1 MTKKIL
7 ILIVLFVSY
16 SAQAQQQRK
25 KAKPAEPAQVA
36 SMSADSGF
44 SENELTARVGFNA
57 TAVHLGA
64 SFNKMSEG
72 TGWGGYFL
80 FQTEKTSAGVG
91 QLMSFGG
98 NLKVNFFE
106 NRQIVFYGAPGFGI
120 HIVKFTGAGS
130 TSETLIGPSL
140 QMGFQYRLKPD
151 LAIGLERSAISN
163 WFNDKVAA
171 SEATVYSAT
180 ATMNF

>member
-1 MTKKIL
+1 MT
-7 ILIVLFVSY
+7 LFVSLG
-16 SAQAQQQRK
+16 AQAQQQRK

-36 SMSADSGF
+36 TTDSGF
-44 SENELTARVGFNA
+44 SENEITARVGFIA

-72 TGWGGYFL
+72 SGWGGYFFL
-80 FQTEKTSAGVG
+80 QTEKTSAGVG

-106 NRQIVFYGAPGFGI
+106 SRSVVFYGAPGFGI
-120 HIVKFTGAGS
+120 HIMKFTGPGS
-130 TSETLIGPSL
+130 SSETLIGPSL
-140 QMGFQYRLKPD
+140 QMGFQYRVKPD
-151 LAIGLERSAISN
+151 LSIGLERTAISN
-163 WFNDKVAA
+163 WFNDKVAV
-171 SEATVYSAT
+171 SEAALYSAT